1 MSESG
6 RKIRSTE
13 ERVSEIDT
21 KIEFHKDKIKLLEE
35 KKKAILSPTRKQR
48 KKGLKS
54 LMKDSGLTDDEI
66 AKALGFNNALELAE
80 KLAKK

>member
-13 ERVSEIDT
+13 ERVSEIDA

-48 KKGLKS
+48 KKRYELLQS
-54 LMKDSGLTDDEI
+54 LDSIHRKTTRQPSRL
-66 AKALGFNNALELAE
+66 LHF
-80 KLAKK
+80 

>member
-13 ERVSEIDT
+13 ERISEIDA
-21 KIEFHKDKIKLLEE
+21 KIEFHKNKISILEE
-35 KKKAILSPTRKQR
+35 KKKAILNPERKQR

-66 AKALGFNNALELAE
+66 AKALGFKNALELAE

>member
-6 RKIRSTE
+6 RKIRSAE
-13 ERVSEIDT
+13 ERVSEIDA

-48 KKGLKS
+48 KKGIKS

>member
-1 MSESG
+1 MQ
-6 RKIRSTE
+6 
-13 ERVSEIDT
+13 IDA